1 MGEGDKMRR
10 LREKPTRREMSR
22 DRRLL
27 LLGIVGVIALLAVF
41 VVLTITRERIAYEEA
56 HDMVSEIAATKGA
69 MWDFLTNEP
78 KSLDFTE
85 EEKKRVDEFEATLT
99 KTKNYIESLSASS
112 AMKNADVAGAYENVK
127 TEYSKIQQLA
137 TVWGDVKLLLD
148 LTDENLVKLKES
160 SSERL
165 RTLGEELS
173 EYRAEMTNYHQKYD
187 GKAKTDALIEEYGKM
202 YNIGSEL
209 EKEYAKIELSDIL
222 GMSSDDILHF
232 YATIEELN
240 NKISEKI

>member
-27 LLGIVGVIALLAVF
+27 LLGIVGVIALSVVF

-85 EEKKRVDEFEATLT
+85 EEKKRVNEFEATLT

-127 TEYSKIQQLA
+127 AEYSKVQQLEA
-137 TVWGDVKLLLD
+137 VWGDVKLLLD

-173 EYRAEMTNYHQKYD
+173 EYRAEMANYHQKYD

-209 EKEYAKIELSDIL
+209 EKEYAEIELSDIL